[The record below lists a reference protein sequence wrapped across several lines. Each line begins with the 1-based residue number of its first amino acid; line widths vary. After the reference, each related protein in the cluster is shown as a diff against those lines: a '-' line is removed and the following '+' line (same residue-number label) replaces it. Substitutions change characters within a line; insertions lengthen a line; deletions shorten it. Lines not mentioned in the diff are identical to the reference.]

1 MGELEDCIIKGFY
14 LSYWSIPRCL
24 WERVLRSFFLFA
36 QHYKWYSF
44 HSTVKFQNSVKNF
57 KIRWEEGSLL
67 QLFYSI
73 CAFLL
78 PLFFIYNY
86 MGLILFEF
94 FCSILSL
101 TFCIYSIIAEFL
113 SLKNSLKNLRT
124 FFWLIGFS
132 YEPQTFLFR
141 LLALLFR
148 YHLKFL
154 KPFYIFLSSKL
165 YIFL

>member
-78 PLFFIYNY
+78 PLFLSTTIWDLYYSNSFV
-86 MGLILFEF
+86 LF
-94 FCSILSL
+94 
-101 TFCIYSIIAEFL
+101 Y
-113 SLKNSLKNLRT
+113 
-124 FFWLIGFS
+124 
-132 YEPQTFLFR
+132 R
-141 LLALLFR
+141 LLSAFILLLLNF
-148 YHLKFL
+148 YHLKIHL
-154 KPFYIFLSSKL
+154 KIFAPFFD
-165 YIFL
+165 